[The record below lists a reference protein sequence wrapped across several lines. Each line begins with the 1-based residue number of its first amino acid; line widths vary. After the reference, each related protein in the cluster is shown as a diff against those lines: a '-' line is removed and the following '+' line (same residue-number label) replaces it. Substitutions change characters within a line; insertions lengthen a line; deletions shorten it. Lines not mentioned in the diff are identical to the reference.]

1 MFVDCSFS
9 ITLQPTFR
17 EESAFKTWLYSIGR
31 NIAYDNKRKKNKIS
45 EVPLE
50 NYNNT
55 SEVNSLEKEY
65 IKNEEKIMLRRTID
79 KLKPE
84 YKQILYL
91 IYMEGFS
98 HSEAS
103 KIMKKNDKQIRDL
116 LYRAKGAL
124 KKEIETC

>member
-1 MFVDCSFS
+1 M
-9 ITLQPTFR
+9 
-17 EESAFKTWLYSIGR
+17 
-31 NIAYDNKRKKNKIS
+31 RKKNKIS

-124 KKEIETC
+124 KKEIEKEGIVYEEL